1 MQQRQDKSNQRDEA
15 AEAIGLDQDEQAM
28 NGEYGHPETDYEN
41 NAHKQ
46 KKTQL

>member
-1 MQQRQDKSNQRDEA
+1 MQQKQNKSDHRDLA

-28 NGEYGHPETDYEN
+28 NGEYGHPETEYEN